1 MKRIFHHPSEPA
13 GGKKYWR
20 SLDELAATPGFET
33 ALEREFP
40 QGAAEFNGG
49 EVSRRHFMKIMGAS
63 TALAGVG
70 LAGCRRPEMHL
81 VPFTRSAE
89 WSIPG
94 KFLFYTTSM
103 PSARGYV
110 PLIVSTYEGRPTK
123 IEGNPYHPINDG
135 HGGTD
140 LYAQASVLNMYDPD
154 RARFFLEKGN
164 ESDEASFVKAF
175 DQLIAGY
182 AGKQGD
188 GLAIL
193 MEEDPSPTRERLRAA
208 VEAKLPKASWCIYEP
223 LGTAQSGAAEYVG
236 FGPGVKLRPLLDKAD
251 VVLALDCDFLGSAEG
266 TLEGIKGFTKARRID
281 EPGRKINRLY
291 AVENRYTVTGGMADH
306 RLRIPVC
313 QVGVFALQLA
323 AQIAAATGDATLA
336 GIGQAMGKTT
346 ATAKFPAGWVKELA
360 KDLVANR
367 GRALVLAGAQQAPAV
382 HLIVAAINSALGALG
397 NTLTGIAD
405 PVKPAATIAQLAS
418 DIAAKKVST
427 LIILGCNPVYDAPA
441 DLEWSKLQQSV
452 PNVIRLGHF
461 QDETSQ
467 FSTWNVPRAHFL
479 EYWGDG
485 RSADGTYVAVQPM
498 ILPLFGGWSD
508 NDLLAKLAGMPKPA
522 GPELV
527 QETFRQIA
535 TGPAAA
541 PGAAAGFDAAWN
553 KFLHDG
559 FLEGSASGT
568 ERTLFFMSAAAES
581 YIADQANLTA
591 LGEGS
596 YEIVFTPDFHTYDG
610 RYNNNGWLQEVPDP
624 ITKLTWDNAALMSP
638 ATAKALGVE
647 NHEAAGDVIEISLD
661 NGSNHEGRSIMI
673 PILIAPG
680 HADGSI
686 SISLGY
692 GRWATGRVGTGTGY
706 NAYPLR
712 TSAAPYFAITRS
724 VKATGERGTQAITQQ
739 HFSMEGR
746 AFVREG
752 TLATFA
758 ENPTFAKV
766 MGLDEELPKAG
777 NPSLYTHPPL
787 TAQEQWGMAIDL
799 NTCTGCNACVIA
811 CQAENNSP
819 IVGKQQVINGRE
831 MHWMRLDRYFASTDE
846 TDPDPEMLFEPL
858 LCQQCE
864 NAPCETVCPV
874 NATVHTPDGLNSM
887 AYNRCIGTRY
897 CANNCPYKVR
907 RFNFFDYNQRPITPQ
922 KIEFG
927 PIKATVNGL
936 YLGPVTDKS
945 SPDTIKMQKNPNVTV
960 RMRGVMEKCTFCV
973 QRIEEA
979 RIATKVKA
987 GASDKVKIP
996 VDAFQSA
1003 CQQACPNEAIVF
1015 GDITEPASKVSKL
1028 RASPRGYRLLE
1039 YLNTSPRILYLAK
1052 LRNPNPRMPGAEKL
1066 AAFEREEKKGGA
1078 SPLTTGAGD
1087 ASGGPK

>member
-1 MKRIFHHPSEPA
+1 MKRIFHHPSEPKGGQ

-20 SLDELAATPGFET
+20 SLDELAATPGFEK

-40 QGAAEFNGG
+40 QGAEEFNGG
-49 EVSRRHFMKIMGAS
+49 DVSRRQFMKIMGAS

-70 LAGCRRPEMHL
+70 LSGCRRPEMHL

-123 IEGNPYHPINDG
+123 IEGNSYHPINDG

-140 LYAQASVLNMYDPD
+140 LYTQASVLNMYDPD
-154 RARFFLEKGN
+154 RARSFIEKGN
-164 ESDEASFVKAF
+164 ESDEESFVKAF

-188 GLAIL
+188 GIAIL

-223 LGTAQSGAAEYVG
+223 LGTGQTGAAETIG
-236 FGPGVKLRPLLDKAD
+236 FGAGVKLRPLLDKAD

-266 TLEGIKGFTKARRID
+266 TIEGIKGFTKARRID
-281 EPGRKINRLY
+281 EPGKKMNRLY
-291 AVENRYTVTGGMADH
+291 AVENRYTITGGMADH
-306 RLRIPVC
+306 RLRIPVS

-323 AQIAAATGDATLA
+323 AQISAATGDATLA
-336 GIGQAMGKTT
+336 GIGQTMGKTT
-346 ATAKFPAGWVKELA
+346 ATATFPAGWVEELA

-367 GRALVLAGAQQAPAV
+367 GRALVLAGAQQPPAV
-382 HLIVAAINSALGALG
+382 HLIVASINSALGALG
-397 NTLTGIAD
+397 STLTGIAD
-405 PVKPAATIAQLAS
+405 PVKPAATISQLAN
-418 DIAAKKVST
+418 DIGAKKVST

-441 DLEWSKLQQSV
+441 DLEWAKLLQSV
-452 PNVIRLGHF
+452 PNVIRVGHLE
-461 QDETSQ
+461 DETSQ
-467 FSTWNVPRAHFL
+467 LATWNVPRAHYL

-508 NDLLAKLAGMPKPA
+508 YDVLAKLGGFPKPV

-535 TGPAAA
+535 TGAD
-541 PGAAAGFDAAWN
+541 FDAAWN

-568 ERTLFFMSAAAES
+568 ERTLFFMSAATES
-581 YIADQANLTA
+581 YIGDQASLTA

-624 ITKLTWDNAALMSP
+624 ITKLTWDNAALISP
-638 ATAKALGVE
+638 ATAKALGVQ
-647 NHEAAGDVIEISLD
+647 NYEAAGDVIEISLD
-661 NGSNHEGRSIMI
+661 NGTNKLGRNISL

-680 HADGSI
+680 HADRSI

-692 GRWATGRVGTGTGY
+692 GRWRTGRVGTGAGY

-712 TSAAPYFAITRS
+712 TSAAPYFAVTQS
-724 VKATGERGTQAITQQ
+724 VKSTGERGSLAITQA
-739 HFSMEGR
+739 HFNMEGR
-746 AFVREG
+746 AYAREG
-752 TLATFA
+752 TMETFA
-758 ENPTFAKV
+758 ENPTFAKT
-766 MGLDEELPKAG
+766 MGMDDELAKAG

-799 NTCTGCNACVIA
+799 NTCIGCNACVIA
-811 CQAENNSP
+811 CQAENNIP
-819 IVGKQQVINGRE
+819 IVGK
-831 MHWMRLDRYFASTDE
+831 
-846 TDPDPEMLFEPL
+846 
-858 LCQQCE
+858 
-864 NAPCETVCPV
+864 
-874 NATVHTPDGLNSM
+874 
-887 AYNRCIGTRY
+887 
-897 CANNCPYKVR
+897 
-907 RFNFFDYNQRPITPQ
+907 
-922 KIEFG
+922 
-927 PIKATVNGL
+927 
-936 YLGPVTDKS
+936 
-945 SPDTIKMQKNPNVTV
+945 
-960 RMRGVMEKCTFCV
+960 
-973 QRIEEA
+973 
-979 RIATKVKA
+979 
-987 GASDKVKIP
+987 
-996 VDAFQSA
+996 
-1003 CQQACPNEAIVF
+1003 
-1015 GDITEPASKVSKL
+1015 
-1028 RASPRGYRLLE
+1028 
-1039 YLNTSPRILYLAK
+1039 
-1052 LRNPNPRMPGAEKL
+1052 
-1066 AAFEREEKKGGA
+1066 
-1078 SPLTTGAGD
+1078 
-1087 ASGGPK
+1087 

>member
-1 MKRIFHHPSEPA
+1 MKRVFHHPSEPEGGRNGQ

-20 SLDELAATPGFET
+20 SLDELASTPGFEA

-49 EVSRRHFMKIMGAS
+49 DVSRRHFMKIMGAS

-70 LAGCRRPEMHL
+70 LSGCRRPEMHL
-81 VPFTRSAE
+81 VPFTKSAE

-140 LYAQASVLNMYDPD
+140 IYAQASVLNMYDPD
-154 RARFFLEKGN
+154 RARTFWEKGK
-164 ESDEASFVKAF
+164 ESDEARFKKAL
-175 DQLIAGY
+175 DSVITGY
-182 AGKQGD
+182 AGSQGD

-193 MEEDPSPTRERLRAA
+193 MEENPSPTRERLRAA
-208 VEAKLPKASWCIYEP
+208 VAAKLPKATWCIYEP
-223 LGTAQSGAAEYVG
+223 LGAGNASTAENTAFGA
-236 FGPGVKLRPLLDKAD
+236 GVNLRPLLDKAD
-251 VVLALDCDFLGSAEG
+251 VVLALDCDFLSGAEG
-266 TLEGIKGFTKARRID
+266 TIEGIRGFTKKRRID
-281 EPGRKINRLY
+281 QPDQKMNRLY
-291 AVENRYTVTGGMADH
+291 AVENRYTITGGMADH
-306 RLRIPVC
+306 RLRIPVS
-313 QVGVFALQLA
+313 QVATFAVQLA
-323 AQIAAATGDATLA
+323 AEIGTATGDATLNS
-336 GIGQAMGKTT
+336 ISQTLGKTN
-346 ATAKFPAGWVKELA
+346 ATANFPAGWVEEMA

-367 GRALVLAGAQQAPAV
+367 GRALVLAGAQQPVAV
-382 HLIVAAINSALGALG
+382 QLMVMAINSALGAIG
-397 NTLTGIAD
+397 STLMGIAE
-405 PVKPAATIAQLAS
+405 VSKPAVTIEELAN
-418 DIAAKKVST
+418 DISGKKVST
-427 LIILGCNPVYDAPA
+427 LIILGGNPVYNAPA
-441 DLEWSKLQQSV
+441 DLDWAKLQQSV
-452 PNVIRLGHF
+452 PNVIRVGFHE
-461 QDETSQ
+461 DETSQ
-467 FSTWNVPRAHFL
+467 LATWNVPAAHYL

-485 RSADGTYVAVQPM
+485 RTTDGTYVAVQPM

-508 NDLLAKLAGMPKPA
+508 NDVLAVLAGMPKPV

-527 QETFRQIA
+527 QETFKQIA
-535 TGPAAA
+535 PAAD
-541 PGAAAGFDAAWN
+541 FDAAWN

-559 FLEGSASGT
+559 FQAGSSSGT
-568 ERTLFFMSAAAES
+568 ARTPFFLSAAAVTAIGQE
-581 YIADQANLTA
+581 ANLTA
-591 LGEGS
+591 LSGEGT

-624 ITKLTWDNAALMSP
+624 ITKLTWDNAALISP
-638 ATAKALGVE
+638 ATAKELGVE
-647 NHEAAGDVIEISLD
+647 NHEAAGDIIEISL
-661 NGSNHEGRSIMI
+661 EGGRTLEV

-680 HADGSI
+680 HADHSI

-692 GRWATGRVGTGTGY
+692 GRTNTGRVGTGAGY
-706 NAYPLR
+706 NVYPLR
-712 TSAAPYFAITRS
+712 TSAAPYFAVTQS
-724 VKATGERGTQAITQQ
+724 VKATGERGVQAITQS
-739 HFSMEGR
+739 HFNMEGR
-746 AFVREG
+746 AYIREG
-752 TLATFA
+752 TMETFA

-766 MGLDEELPKAG
+766 MGMDEELPKAG
-777 NPSLYTHPPL
+777 NPSLYSHPPL

-799 NTCTGCNACVIA
+799 NTCTGCNACVVA

-846 TDPDPEMLFEPL
+846 TDPDPEMMFEPL

-907 RFNFFDYNQRPITPQ
+907 RFNFFDYNQRPIT
-922 KIEFG
+922 E
-927 PIKATVNGL
+927 L
-936 YLGPVTDKS
+936 YLGPLTEKS

-987 GASDKVKIP
+987 GASDNVKIAP
-996 VDAFQSA
+996 DAFQSA

-1015 GDITEPASKVSKL
+1015 GDITEPSSKVSKL

-1052 LRNPNPRMPGAEKL
+1052 LRNPNPRMPGAEKIG
-1066 AAFEREEKKGGA
+1066 AFEKGLNGGA
-1078 SPLTTGAGD
+1078 SPLTKDVGD
-1087 ASGGPK
+1087 DSGGPP

>member
-1 MKRIFHHPSEPA
+1 MKRIFHHPSEPK

-20 SLDELAATPGFET
+20 SLDELASSPGFEA

-63 TALAGVG
+63 TALAGIG
-70 LAGCRRPEMHL
+70 LSGCRRPEMHL
-81 VPFTRSAE
+81 VPFTKSAE

-103 PSARGYV
+103 PAARGYV

-154 RARFFLEKGN
+154 RARRFLEKGKD
-164 ESDEASFVKAF
+164 SDEASFVKAF
-175 DQLIAGY
+175 ESLIAGY
-182 AGKQGD
+182 AGSQGD
-188 GLAIL
+188 GIAIM
-193 MEEDPSPTRERLRAA
+193 MEDDPSPTRERLRAA

-223 LGTAQSGAAEYVG
+223 LGTGQTGAAEYIG
-236 FGPGVKLRPLLDKAD
+236 FGPGVKLRPILDKAD
-251 VVLALDCDFLGSAEG
+251 VVLALDSDFLGSAEG
-266 TLEGIKGFTKARRID
+266 TIEGIKGFTKARRID
-281 EPGRKINRLY
+281 EPGKKMNRLY

-306 RLRIPVC
+306 RLRIPVS
-313 QVGVFALQLA
+313 QVSVFALQLA
-323 AQIAAATGDATLA
+323 AEISTATGDATLTA
-336 GIGQAMGKTT
+336 ICQTLGKTT
-346 ATAKFPAGWVKELA
+346 ATANFPPGWIDELA

-367 GRALVLAGAQQAPAV
+367 GRALVLAGSQQPVAV
-382 HLIVAAINSALGALG
+382 HLMVAAINSALGALG
-397 NTLTGIAD
+397 NTLVGIAE
-405 PVKPAATIAQLAS
+405 VSKPAAKIEQLAN

-427 LIILGCNPVYDAPA
+427 LIILGGNPVYDAPA
-441 DLEWSKLQQSV
+441 DLDWAKLQQSV
-452 PNVIRLGHF
+452 PNVIRVGFHE
-461 QDETSQ
+461 DETSQ
-467 FSTWNVPRAHFL
+467 LATWNVPRAHYL

-508 NDLLAKLAGMPKPA
+508 YDILAKLAGLPKPQ

-527 QETFRQIA
+527 QETFRQMV
-535 TGPAAA
+535 
-541 PGAAAGFDAAWN
+541 PGAATDFDAAWN

-559 FLEGSASGT
+559 FLEGSSSAT
-568 ERTLFFMSAAAES
+568 QRTLFFMSAAAQS
-581 YIADQANLTA
+581 SIAEQTSLTA

-610 RYNNNGWLQEVPDP
+610 RYNNNGWLQEAPDP
-624 ITKLTWDNAALMSP
+624 ITKLTWDNAALISP
-638 ATAKALGVE
+638 ATAKELGVR
-647 NHEAAGDVIEISLD
+647 NYEAAGDMIEISFD
-661 NGSNHEGRSIMI
+661 NGTNKPGRKIQL

-680 HADGSI
+680 HADRSI

-692 GRWATGRVGTGTGY
+692 GRWSTGRVGTGAGY
-706 NAYPLR
+706 NVYPLR
-712 TSAAPYFAITRS
+712 TSAAPYFALTQS
-724 VKATGERGTQAITQQ
+724 VKSTGGRGVLAITQA
-739 HFSMEGR
+739 HFNMEGR
-746 AFVREG
+746 AYVREG
-752 TLATFA
+752 TLETFA
-758 ENPTFAKV
+758 ENPSFAKT
-766 MGLDEELPKAG
+766 MGMDDELPRAG

-819 IVGKQQVINGRE
+819 IVGKEQVINGRE
-831 MHWMRLDRYFASTDE
+831 MHWMRLDRYFASTE
-846 TDPDPEMLFEPL
+846 ESDPDPEMLFEPL

-907 RFNFFDYNQRPITPQ
+907 RFNFFDYNQRPIT
-922 KIEFG
+922 E
-927 PIKATVNGL
+927 L
-936 YLGPVTDKS
+936 YLGPLTEKS

-987 GASDKVKIP
+987 GASNNVKIP

-1015 GDITEPASKVSKL
+1015 GDITEPESKVSKL

-1052 LRNPNPRMPGAEKL
+1052 LRNPNPRMPGAQKIG
-1066 AAFEREEKKGGA
+1066 AFEKGLKGGA
-1078 SPLTTGAGD
+1078 SPLTNDVGD
-1087 ASGGPK
+1087 DLEGPK

>member
-1 MKRIFHHPSEPA
+1 MKRVFQHPSEPQ

-20 SLDELAATPGFET
+20 SLDELASGPGFEA

-40 QGAAEFNGG
+40 QGAAEFHGG
-49 EVSRRHFMKIMGAS
+49 EVSRRHFMQIMGAS
-63 TALAGVG
+63 TALAGLG

-81 VPFTRSAE
+81 VPFTKSAE

-154 RARFFLEKGN
+154 RARYFLEKGQ
-164 ESDEASFVKAF
+164 ESDGAAFEKAL
-175 DQLIAGY
+175 DQLIAEY
-182 AGKQGD
+182 APSQGD

-193 MEEDPSPTRERLRAA
+193 MEDDPSPTRERLRATVA
-208 VEAKLPKASWCIYEP
+208 ARLPKATWCVYEP
-223 LGTAQSGAAEYVG
+223 LGTGNGGDAEVTG
-236 FGPGVKLRPLLDKAD
+236 FGPGVKLRPQLEKAD
-251 VVLALDCDFLGSAEG
+251 VVLALDSDFLGCAEG
-266 TLEGIKGFTKARRID
+266 TIEGIKGFTKARRID
-281 EPGRKINRLY
+281 EPGKKMNRLY

-306 RLRIPVC
+306 RLRIPAS
-313 QVGVFALQLA
+313 QVGTFALQLA
-323 AQIAAATGDATLA
+323 EQIGTATGDGTL
-336 GIGQAMGKTT
+336 GSISQTLGKTK
-346 ATAKFPAGWVKELA
+346 ATASFPAGWVEELA

-367 GRALVLAGAQQAPAV
+367 GRALVLVGSQQPVAV
-382 HLIVAAINSALGALG
+382 HLLAMAINSALGAFG
-397 NTLTGIAD
+397 TTLTGIAT
-405 PVKPAATIAQLAS
+405 VLAPTLNIEELAN
-418 DIAAKKVST
+418 DIKAKKVSA
-427 LIILGCNPVYDAPA
+427 LFILGGNPVYDAPA
-441 DLEWSKLQQSV
+441 DLEWAQLQQSV
-452 PNVIRLGHF
+452 PNVIRVGLHE
-461 QDETSQ
+461 DETSKLA
-467 FSTWNVPRAHFL
+467 TWNVPRAHYL

-498 ILPLFGGWSD
+498 ILPLYDGWSD
-508 NDLLAKLAGMPKPA
+508 CDVLAKLAGLAKPV

-535 TGPAAA
+535 PEAAA
-541 PGAAAGFDAAWN
+541 DFDGTWN

-559 FLEGSASGT
+559 FHAGSGAGT
-568 ERTLFFMSAAAES
+568 ERTLFFMAAATES
-581 YIADQANLTA
+581 YIGEQANLTA
-591 LGEGS
+591 LSGAGN

-610 RYNNNGWLQEVPDP
+610 RYNNNGWLQEAPDP
-624 ITKLTWDNAALMSP
+624 VTKLTWDNAALISP
-638 ATAKALGVE
+638 ATAKELGVQ
-647 NHEAAGDVIEISLD
+647 NYEAAGDMITIAL
-661 NGSNHEGRSIMI
+661 EGGRTLEV

-680 HADGSI
+680 HADQSI

-692 GRWATGRVGTGTGY
+692 GRTVTGTVGTGAGY

-712 TSAAPYFAITRS
+712 TSTAPYFAFTQN
-724 VKATGERGTQAITQQ
+724 VKATGGRGTLAITQE

-746 AFVREG
+746 AFIREG
-752 TLATFA
+752 TLDTFA

-777 NPSLYTHPPL
+777 NPSLYSHPPL

-831 MHWMRLDRYFASTDE
+831 MHWIRMDRYFASTDE

-874 NATVHTPDGLNSM
+874 NATVHTPDGLNAM

-907 RFNFFDYNQRPITPQ
+907 RFNFFDYNQRPITQ
-922 KIEFG
+922 QTLSLG
-927 PIKATVNGL
+927 PLKMTANGL
-936 YLGPVTDKS
+936 YLGPLTEKS
-945 SPDTIKMQKNPNVTV
+945 SPDTTKMQKNPNVTV

-979 RIATKVKA
+979 RIATKVRA
-987 GASDKVKIP
+987 GASDNVKVP

-1015 GDITEPASKVSKL
+1015 GDITEPTSKVSKL

-1052 LRNPNPRMPGAEKL
+1052 LRNPNPRMPGADKL
-1066 AAFEREEKKGGA
+1066 TAFEREKKGPA
-1078 SPLTTGAGD
+1078 SPQTAGAGD
-1087 ASGGPK
+1087 ASGGPQ